1 MRDLVSGSTL
11 PLRAHR
17 PAGSRLALP
26 PPSLTPQTC
35 LRIFETA
42 DDCLVLMSQA
52 QVPEGRTRGWE
63 ASRAPSGQ
71 PCWVCTAVGPQGG
84 EAVAGLHTT
93 AEGPPGSPS
102 PRVSADNEAGREL
115 TRLRPH

>member
-1 MRDLVSGSTL
+1 MTWYRGARFHRAVSAQTRRVTPG
-11 PLRAHR
+11 
-17 PAGSRLALP
+17 PAT
-26 PPSLTPQTC
+26 PSLTLQTR
-35 LRIFETA
+35 LLIFETA

-84 EAVAGLHTT
+84 EAVAGLHAT

-102 PRVSADNEAGREL
+102 PRVSADNDAGREL